1 MKPTSKKRLILN
13 ISGRVQGV
21 FFRVYAEKKAK
32 ELGLTGFVKN
42 EEDGSVSIVAEG
54 LEEKLNELL
63 DWAKKGPQMAKVEKI
78 NLKQDSAT
86 GEFENF
92 KIVY

>member
-1 MKPTSKKRLILN
+1 MNKSLILN

-21 FFRVYAEKKAK
+21 FFRVYAEKKAQ

-42 EEDGSVSIVAEG
+42 EADGSVSIVAEG
-54 LEEKLNELL
+54 PEKKLNELL
-63 DWAKKGPQMAKVEKI
+63 GWAKKGSQLAKVEKI
-78 NLKQDSAT
+78 NLKQDRAT
-86 GEFENF
+86 GEFKNF